1 MLNAVCSLLQ
11 VEIVNVQNGENAATE
26 DGQLET
32 LNKDGADETAK
43 VNEYV
48 CSQAYS
54 WWVFFVVDWLEQFF
68 FSHVTFTIYLFVIM
82 NMWM

>member
-1 MLNAVCSLLQ
+1 MLQ
-11 VEIVNVQNGENAATE
+11 VEIVNAQNGENAATE

-54 WWVFFVVDWLEQFF
+54 
-68 FSHVTFTIYLFVIM
+68 
-82 NMWM
+82 

>member
-1 MLNAVCSLLQ
+1 MLQ

-32 LNKDGADETAK
+32 LNKDGTDETAK
-43 VNEYV
+43 LNEYV

-54 WWVFFVVDWLEQFF
+54 WWALFVVDWLEQFF
-68 FSHVTFTIYLFVIM
+68 SCISRL
-82 NMWM
+82 